1 MYHYTM
7 STLTKSKFEKIVFNV
22 EDCDLNNL
30 VENFVAKAYLS
41 SDIKKHM
48 KKSFPIIWVG
58 TINFYVLHAY
68 YSFFNARY
76 KAMTQSKTR

>member
-7 STLTKSKFEKIVFNV
+7 STLAKSNFEKIVFNV

-41 SDIKKHM
+41 SDIKNIW
-48 KKSFPIIWVG
+48 KKVFLS
-58 TINFYVLHAY
+58 YESA
-68 YSFFNARY
+68 
-76 KAMTQSKTR
+76 Q

>member
-48 KKSFPIIWVG
+48 KKSFPII
-58 TINFYVLHAY
+58 
-68 YSFFNARY
+68 
-76 KAMTQSKTR
+76 

>member
-1 MYHYTM
+1 MYHYKM
-7 STLTKSKFEKIVFNV
+7 SRLPKSIFQKIVFNV

-48 KKSFPIIWVG
+48 KKVFLS
-58 TINFYVLHAY
+58 YESA
-68 YSFFNARY
+68 
-76 KAMTQSKTR
+76 Q